1 MVLIGLMGNAG
12 SGKTTFAEYIVK
24 NHGFIEKS
32 FADPLK
38 KACQKLFLFE
48 DHQIYG
54 TQEQKE
60 TPDSRWFNC
69 TPRTALQFVGTEL
82 FRDNLDRIMPGLG
95 KDIFIHHFKIWYE
108 RELQRNPDVRVVVSD
123 VRFQNEAD
131 FIKSL
136 GGTVIKISREPIKKN
151 LFEKVSSDFVV
162 NQRDTHASEKE
173 LQNIKNYDIY
183 VENTGTIDNYY
194 GEITEIIHNIISE
207 NGSTFV

>member
-24 NHGFIEKS
+24 EYGFVEKS

-38 KACQKLFLFE
+38 KACKELFLFE
-48 DHQIYG
+48 DHQVYG

-60 TPDSRWFNC
+60 TPDPRWFNC

-82 FRDNLDRIMPGLG
+82 LRDNLDRIMPGIG
-95 KDIFIHHFKIWYE
+95 KDIFIHHFKLWYQN
-108 RELQRNPDVRVVVSD
+108 ELQKNPDVRVVVSD

-136 GGTVIKISREPIKKN
+136 GGTVIKISRETSKIN
-151 LFEKVSSDFVV
+151 LFDKLSGFIV
-162 NQRDTHASEKE
+162 NQTDTHASEKE
-173 LQNIKNYDIY
+173 LKNINNYDILI
-183 VENTGTIDNYY
+183 ENTNTIDNYY
-194 GEITEIIHNIISE
+194 EKITEVTNNILSIDD
-207 NGSTFV
+207 